1 MAAFDFPNNPSNGQ
15 SYTANGITYT
25 FDGTAWKRGTGA
37 VKGQK
42 GEVGVT
48 TKGQKGEIGAGTKGQ
63 KGEEGEKGAAGA
75 DNSTKGQKGEV
86 GQKGQ
91 KGDDNSTKGQKG
103 EVGAQG
109 NPGSAVSYTV
119 KQVKSTSTTATQ
131 YYQYYQGPID
141 TGLSLTINCA
151 DANNQIL
158 IQYTLNAGFGDGNY
172 TMGTQPMASRLLR
185 NNSQIANGSGGNS
198 GNESV
203 YVNDNGHGMNS
214 HAFSY
219 LDTPGAGNH
228 TYKVQV
234 RHHES
239 GSYSNRLVVNRSYN
253 GNYRTLST
261 LTCMEI
267 EI

>member
-1 MAAFDFPNNPSNGQ
+1 MAFDFPSTPSNGQ

-63 KGEEGEKGAAGA
+63 KGE
-75 DNSTKGQKGEV
+75 V
-86 GQKGQ
+86 GVG
-91 KGDDNSTKGQKG
+91 TKGQKG

-119 KQVKSTSTTATQ
+119 KQVKSTSTTSTQ

-151 DANNQIL
+151 DANNKIL
-158 IQYTLNAGFGDGNY
+158 IEYTICCAATVGNASLGGGRY
-172 TMGTQPMASRLLR
+172 VGSRLLR
-185 NNSQIANGSGGNS
+185 NNSQIAGGSGGGS

-203 YVNDNGHGMNS
+203 YTDTGMDS
-214 HAFSY
+214 LDHHSFSY
-219 LDTPGAGNH
+219 MDTPGAGNH
-228 TYKVQV
+228 TYKVQI
-234 RHHES
+234 RHHLS
-239 GSYSNRLVVNRSYN
+239 GSYSNYLVFNRSRS
-253 GNYRTLST
+253 GAYRTLST
-261 LTCMEI
+261 LTCSEI